1 MAKILIIGK
10 TGQLGSELA
19 KLFRQA
25 TVPDMDEFDLTRPAD
40 AENYILTLKPDII
53 INTAACNDLNKCE
66 ENPYNAFS
74 LNWFAVQNLALAAK
88 KIRALLIHFSTNYV
102 FDGKE
107 KGSYKED
114 DTPLPLQ
121 IYGMSK
127 LAGEDSVIRQYPEG
141 SIIIRTSFLFGGKGS
156 PEKGNFVLNRI
167 KDFKNK
173 KKLVMDSR
181 QFFSIT
187 YAVDLALVVKRLIEL
202 NPEPGLY
209 HVANKGA
216 CSPFELTQ
224 YIATLVKSD
233 CKLAKINRDR
243 FEDKIRRPIYTRLS
257 TEKIES
263 MGIKLPFWKNAV
275 ERYLVELN
283 LK

>member
-19 KLFRQA
+19 KLFKQA
-25 TVPDMDEFDLTRPAD
+25 IVPDMNEFDLIRLAD
-40 AENYILTLKPDII
+40 AENYIVTLRPDII

-66 ENPYNAFS
+66 KDPYNAFS

-88 KIRALLIHFSTNYV
+88 KIKALLIHFSTNYV
-102 FDGKE
+102 FDGKKKE
-107 KGSYKED
+107 PYKED
-114 DTPLPLQ
+114 DIPRPLQ

-127 LAGEDSVIRQYPEG
+127 LAGEDSVLRQYSEG

-167 KDFKNK
+167 EDFKK
-173 KKLVMDSR
+173 KKNLAVDSK
-181 QFFSIT
+181 QSFSIT
-187 YAVDLALVVKRLIEL
+187 YAVDLALAVKRLIEL
-202 NPEPGLY
+202 TPEPGLY
-209 HVANKGA
+209 HIANKGA

-224 YIATLVKSD
+224 YILTSIKSD
-233 CKLAKINRDR
+233 CKLMKVNQGGVDG
-243 FEDKIRRPIYTRLS
+243 KIRRPIHTQFS
-257 TEKIES
+257 MEKIES

-275 ERYLVELN
+275 GRYLTELK